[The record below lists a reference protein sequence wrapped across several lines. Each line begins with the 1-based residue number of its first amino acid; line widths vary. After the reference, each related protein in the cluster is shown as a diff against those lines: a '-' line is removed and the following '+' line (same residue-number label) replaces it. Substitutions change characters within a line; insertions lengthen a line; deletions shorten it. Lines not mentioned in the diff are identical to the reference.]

1 MLGAIDS
8 ILKFTVAV
16 WLSASALVSINEVT
30 LRRARVNTG
39 MVTYFGEG
47 DKQRRYVTSYPGQ
60 LSLAI
65 PPLVGAMSNGD
76 DFGHR

>member
-1 MLGAIDS
+1 
-8 ILKFTVAV
+8 
-16 WLSASALVSINEVT
+16 
-30 LRRARVNTG
+30 
-39 MVTYFGEG
+39 VTYFGEG